1 MSHRVDGY
9 LLKPVDEDEL
19 SMYLQIKEA
28 IEQEQERK
36 ALNRA
41 TSDMSREQFIQT
53 WFNPEGNPDPALRN
67 MAERSG
73 LLWNHYQVFA
83 CSS

>member
-19 SMYLQIKEA
+19 SMYLPQIKEA

-41 TSDMSREQFIQT
+41 PRI
-53 WFNPEGNPDPALRN
+53 
-67 MAERSG
+67 
-73 LLWNHYQVFA
+73 
-83 CSS
+83 

>member
-1 MSHRVDGY
+1 MY
-9 LLKPVDEDEL
+9 L
-19 SMYLQIKEA
+19 LQIKEA

-41 TSDMSREQFIQT
+41 ASDMSREQFIQT
-53 WFNPEGNPDPALRN
+53 WFNPEGNPDPALCGIWP
-67 MAERSG
+67 SDQDCYG
-73 LLWNHYQVFA
+73 TTTKSA

>member
-1 MSHRVDGY
+1 MDGY

-19 SMYLQIKEA
+19 GKYLLQIKEA

-41 TSDMSREQFIQT
+41 ASDMSREQFIQT
-53 WFNPEGNPDPALRN
+53 WFNPESKPDPAALRH

-73 LLWNHYQVFA
+73 LLWNHYRAA